1 MDKNSFGR
9 DVFEGQLT
17 PSGVKKLKNW
27 AIKRGATH
35 FGHYFVPIGGKPCAK
50 LAPIELLDERTVVLS
65 EMDGSNF
72 ASRLC
77 NLTNAYAY
85 ATICNTSPFVLD
97 NVLYLPSHF
106 ACPKGALDYFVPL
119 QKACKAVE
127 KQLLRF
133 TSALGY
139 NYSTS
144 CIKLGIEQEY
154 FLIPQNAK
162 SNLQYNNYC
171 ALPTSKTIDYWQKVQ
186 KQLSRLGIVVESQHN
201 EVAPCQ
207 QELTPQFCNATQAC
221 WNNHIVMQVLN
232 SIATKEGYNCVF
244 EEKPF
249 PSLSGSGKHLNFSL
263 WADDTNLLQVG
274 NTPTENARFLLLIAA
289 FVNAIA
295 SHQQLLQFAVL
306 TPTNC
311 KRLGQKEAPPT
322 TINMCLG
329 QQLHTAVNKI
339 TQSSFDVGKDLLKLN
354 KIQRNR
360 TVAVSYQQGRIEWRS
375 VGSNANCAL
384 PTTVLLTALASQ
396 LSCITN
402 QLLEAKDTA
411 QRAQKILTNTFRSN
425 DKYLFCGNNYKKQ
438 NQIPQPLQVA
448 QTLLSS
454 TTVDL
459 FESTLVAT
467 KAELLEWKTQFEQSH
482 KLYNKGS

>member
-1 MDKNSFGR
+1 MDKNDFEK
-9 DVFEGQLT
+9 DVFEGKLT
-17 PSGVKKLKNW
+17 PNCAKKLKNW
-27 AIKRGATH
+27 AISRGATH
-35 FGHYFVPIGGKPCAK
+35 FGHYFVPIGGKPCVK
-50 LAPIELLDERTVVLS
+50 LAPIELLNQHTVALS
-65 EMDGSNF
+65 EVDGSNF
-72 ASRLC
+72 ATRLC

-85 ATICNTSPFVLD
+85 ASICKTRPFVLD

-106 ACPKGALDYFVPL
+106 ACPKGALDYFIPL

-127 KQLLRF
+127 KQILRF
-133 TSALGY
+133 TAALGY
-139 NYSTS
+139 SYSTS

-154 FLIPQNAK
+154 FLLPQNAK
-162 SNLQYNNYC
+162 TSLQYNNYC
-171 ALPTSKTIDYWQKVQ
+171 TMPSSKTVDYWQRVQ

-201 EVAPCQ
+201 EAAPYQ

-221 WNNHIVMQVLN
+221 WNNHVVMQVIN
-232 SIATKEGYNCVF
+232 SIAAKEGYSCIF

-249 PSLSGSGKHLNFSL
+249 PALSGSGKHLNLSL
-263 WADDTNLLQVG
+263 WADNTNLLQVG
-274 NTPTENARFLLLIAA
+274 DSPKENAGFLLLIGA
-289 FVNAIA
+289 FISAIA

-329 QQLHTAVNKI
+329 QQLHTVVNKI
-339 TQSSFDVGKDLLKLN
+339 TQSSFVVGKDLLKLN

-384 PTTVLLTALASQ
+384 PATVLLTALASQ
-396 LSCITN
+396 LSIVTS

-411 QRAQKILTNTFRSN
+411 QVAQKILANAFRTN

-438 NQIPQPLQVA
+438 NYQPQPMQVA
-448 QTLLSS
+448 QALLLP

-459 FESTLVAT
+459 FESTSVAT
-467 KAELLEWKTQFEQSH
+467 KAELLEWKTQFELAH
-482 KLYNKGS
+482 KMYRKSN